1 MNIISQGDKV
11 TYINPNGNKE
21 IGIVKDPLP
30 DMEEFVSVVFGC
42 AEDWDNYMSYTGVLV
57 EVNKLR
63 KGWDADGVL
72 KHFDIKPNENSNDN
86 Q

>member
-1 MNIISQGDKV
+1 MSIISKGDKV
-11 TYINPNGNKE
+11 TYINSNGSKE
-21 IGIVKDPLP
+21 IGIVKSTESWDGYV
-30 DMEEFVSVVFGC
+30 FVVFKC
-42 AEDWDNYMSYTGVLV
+42 AEDWENYMDYTGMLV

-72 KHFDIKPNENSNDN
+72 KHFDIKPNQNSNDD